1 MITCHKILIERYLWA
16 GLHMAISK
24 KVHDFMERASWI
36 RKMFE
41 EGIRL
46 KQEFG
51 ADNVFDLSL
60 GNPVAEPP
68 QEVVD
73 ALIAAARDETPGNHR
88 YMPNAGYEATRRAV
102 AESLSEE
109 CKVSLSP
116 DDIVMVC
123 GAAGGLNITLK
134 TLLDPGDEVIV
145 FAPYFVE
152 YLFYADNHGGQAVV
166 VNTRDDFSIDLESF
180 RNAVTSKTKAVIIN
194 SPNNPTG
201 VVYSRKLLEGLAD
214 ALRQKSRDIGHA
226 VYLISDDPY
235 KKIVFDGLETPNI
248 LELYENS
255 IYITSHSKDLAVPG
269 ERIGHVAVHPQAENA
284 AGVMAGLIFCNRV
297 LGFVNAPALFQ
308 RVVAQ
313 VQHAAVDVEPYR
325 RRRDLLYKELT
336 GIGYEVVKPQ
346 GAFYFFPKSPIADEV
361 KFAQMLADHKV
372 LVVPGRGFGTPGY
385 FRISTCFPD
394 RVIAGALPGLA
405 AAYREAMNK

>member
-1 MITCHKILIERYLWA
+1 
-16 GLHMAISK
+16 MAISQ
-24 KVHDFMERASWI
+24 KVHNYMDQSSWI

-51 ADNVFDLSL
+51 EENVFDLSL

-68 QEVVD
+68 QEVVN
-73 ALIAAARDETPGNHR
+73 AMLTAARDETSGQHR

-102 AESLSEE
+102 AEGLAEE
-109 CKVSLSP
+109 CKVSLSA

-152 YLFYADNHGGQAVV
+152 YLFYADNHGGKVIA

-180 RNAVTSKTKAVIIN
+180 RQAVTSKTKAVIIN

-201 VVYSRKLLEGLAD
+201 VVYSRDALEGLAEV
-214 ALRQKSRDIGHA
+214 LREKSKEIGRA
-226 VYLISDDPY
+226 IYLISDDPY
-235 KKIVFDGLETPNI
+235 KKIVFDGVETPNI
-248 LELYENS
+248 LDLYANS

-269 ERIGHVAVHPQAENA
+269 ERIGYVAVHPEADDA
-284 AGVMAGLIFCNRV
+284 KGVMAGLIFCNRV

-308 RVVAQ
+308 RVVQ
-313 VQHAAVDVEPYR
+313 KVQHVAVDVEPYR

-346 GAFYFFPKSPIADEV
+346 GAFYFFPKAPIDDEV
-361 KFAQMLADHKV
+361 KFAGILADKKV

-394 RVIAGALPGLA
+394 RVIEGALPGLA
-405 AAYREAMNK
+405 AAYREATQK

>member
-1 MITCHKILIERYLWA
+1 
-16 GLHMAISK
+16 MAISK

-46 KQEFG
+46 KKEFG
-51 ADNVFDLSL
+51 EENVFDLSL

-68 QEVVD
+68 AELVD
-73 ALIAAARDETPGNHR
+73 AMGAAARDQSPGRHR
-88 YMPNAGYEATRRAV
+88 YMPNAGLESTRQAV
-102 AESLSEE
+102 AEGLSDE
-109 CKVSLSP
+109 CKVSLIAG
-116 DDIVMVC
+116 DIVMVC

-152 YLFYADNHGGQAVV
+152 YLFYADNHGGRAVA

-180 RNAVTSKTKAVIIN
+180 RAAVTSKTKAVIIN

-201 VVYSRKLLEGLAD
+201 VVYSRADLQGLAD
-214 ALRQKSRDIGHA
+214 VLREKSQEIGRA
-226 VYLISDDPY
+226 IYLISDDPY
-235 KKIVFDGLETPNI
+235 KKIVFDGVETPNVLDI
-248 LELYENS
+248 YENS

-269 ERIGHVAVHPQAENA
+269 ERIGYVAVHPQAEDA

-308 RVVAQ
+308 RVVEK
-313 VQHAAVDVEPYR
+313 VQHVTVDVEPYR
-325 RRRDLLYKELT
+325 RRRDMLYKELT
-336 GIGYEVVKPQ
+336 GIGYDVVKPQ
-346 GAFYFFPKSPIADEV
+346 GAFYFFPKSPIEDEV
-361 KFAQMLADHKV
+361 EFARILATKKV

-394 RVIAGALPGLA
+394 RVIEGALPGLA
-405 AAYREAMNK
+405 EAYREATGK

>member
-1 MITCHKILIERYLWA
+1 
-16 GLHMAISK
+16 MAISQ

-51 ADNVFDLSL
+51 EENVFDLSL

-68 QEVVD
+68 SELVEAMV
-73 ALIAAARDETPGNHR
+73 AAAKDETAGQHR
-88 YMPNAGYEATRRAV
+88 YMPNAGYEATRQAV
-102 AESLSEE
+102 AESLSAE
-109 CKVSLSP
+109 CKVPLSP
-116 DDIVMVC
+116 GDIIMVC

-152 YLFYADNHGGQAVV
+152 YLFYADNHGGKVVAVD
-166 VNTRDDFSIDLESF
+166 TRNDFSIDLESF

-201 VVYSRKLLEGLAD
+201 VVYSRKALEGLAEV
-214 ALRQKSRDIGHA
+214 LREKSKDIGRPI
-226 VYLISDDPY
+226 YLISDDPY
-235 KKIVFDGLETPNI
+235 KKIVFDGVETPNI
-248 LELYENS
+248 LDLYENS

-269 ERIGHVAVHPQAENA
+269 ERIGYVAVHPQAEDA

-308 RVVAQ
+308 RVVQ
-313 VQHAAVDVEPYR
+313 KVQHATVDVEPYR

-346 GAFYFFPKSPIADEV
+346 GAFYFFPKAPIADEV
-361 KFAQMLADHKV
+361 EFAKLLADKKV

-394 RVIAGALPGLA
+394 RVIEGALPGLA
-405 AAYREAMNK
+405 AAYREATHK